1 MIPLFKVFM
10 SDNISHKITKVL
22 TSGFISQGPQ
32 VEKFEEIL
40 KNYFG
45 NQNLA
50 TTNSATSVLHL
61 ALHMLKKDVMQ
72 SGDEVL
78 STPLTC
84 TATNWPILANGF
96 KLKWVDVD
104 TNTCNIDLDDL
115 EKKITS
121 KTKVIMVVHWGG
133 YPVDLDKL
141 RSIQNDAEKKYGF
154 RPVVIE
160 DCAHAFGSTYK
171 EKLIGS
177 HGNICSF
184 SFQAI
189 KHLTCGD
196 GGCVTFPDEHSVER
210 FKLLRWYGID
220 RNDNSKGWRCESDIP
235 EFGFKMHMNDINA
248 TIGMVNFP
256 HVTERLLDLHRDNAN
271 YYNQNLEGVD
281 GVSLLENKSDRQS
294 SHWIYTLKVERQADF
309 VNKMKECGI
318 MVSRVHERNDD
329 HSCVSQYKSHLP
341 NLDKLVKEMI
351 CIPVGWWVTPEDR
364 EYIVDCIKGG
374 W

>member
-1 MIPLFKVFM
+1 MR
-10 SDNISHKITKVL
+10 N
-22 TSGFISQGPQ
+22 
-32 VEKFEEIL
+32 
-40 KNYFG
+40 
-45 NQNLA
+45 
-50 TTNSATSVLHL
+50 
-61 ALHMLKKDVMQ
+61 
-72 SGDEVL
+72 
-78 STPLTC
+78 
-84 TATNWPILANGF
+84 
-96 KLKWVDVD
+96 
-104 TNTCNIDLDDL
+104 
-115 EKKITS
+115 
-121 KTKVIMVVHWGG
+121 
-133 YPVDLDKL
+133 
-141 RSIQNDAEKKYGF
+141 IQNDAEKKYGF
-154 RPVVIE
+154 RPVIIE

-171 EKLIGS
+171 DKLIGS
-177 HGNICSF
+177 HGNVCSF

-271 YYNQNLEGVD
+271 YYNQNLKGVEGVT
-281 GVSLLENKSDRQS
+281 LLENKSDRQS
-294 SHWIYTLKVERQADF
+294 AYWIYTLRVERQADF

-329 HSCVSQYKSHLP
+329 HSCVSEYKSDLP

-364 EYIVDCIKGG
+364 EYIVDCIKSKT
-374 W
+374 